1 MKQILAALIVFL
13 PVSAFAA
20 PITYLVD
27 VDYSNGDELVGFFNF
42 DASTSTLSNIS
53 LLLNDSSGATKN
65 NFELALA
72 GAPAGPSEFF
82 FVDSPFPTP
91 FVSEFAAIALDAPL
105 TDLGGTFN
113 VLPGAFDPFVASFV
127 ATCIVNPV
135 DPNGCGLSPSFTVF
149 ATGGTV
155 TGFPNVAQVPLP
167 ATAPLFLAG
176 LVGLGFLAR
185 KKRRRLT

>member
-1 MKQILAALIVFL
+1 MKQILAALIAFM

-27 VDYSNGDELVGFFNF
+27 VDYSNGDELIGFFDF

-53 LLLNDSSGATKN
+53 LLLNNSSGATKN
-65 NFELALA
+65 TFTFALA
-72 GAPAGPSEFF
+72 GAPTGPSEFA

-91 FVSEFAAIALDAPL
+91 FVSQFVAISLDAPL

-113 VLPGAFDPFVASFV
+113 VLPGAFDPFVGSFV
-127 ATCIVNPV
+127 ATCIFNPV
-135 DPNGCGLSPSFTVF
+135 DPAGCGLSPQFTVF

-155 TGFPNVAQVPLP
+155 TGFPAVAQVPLP
-167 ATAPLFLAG
+167 ATAPLFLTGLAG
-176 LVGLGFLAR
+176 FGFLMR
-185 KKRRRLT
+185 KKRRKPL